1 MFEQS
6 HNSINILIA
15 EDNDISRELM
25 ASVLK
30 TQGFDIIPARD
41 GDEAI
46 EAVESQTPDLALV
59 DLNME
64 PKGGFAFVQHLVAYD
79 VDIPVVIIT
88 ADESTDVLTRAQKLG
103 VTRVLQKPVEPERL
117 ISITKAVLKRYG
129 HNLNAIASETYVNQ
143 YSPDQLMQR
152 AIDLAEQNAKSKKG
166 GPFGAVVA
174 AQDGLILGE
183 GVNGITSRV
192 DPTAHAEIMAIRQ
205 AVEKLELSD
214 LSKCTLYCSSEPTMM
229 GQALIIS
236 VGIKQV
242 YYGLSHEEI
251 KEIRSKETQIRAE
264 LKQHQPAQTVYT
276 QMGHD
281 DAVTMF
287 KRWQGMDDKL
297 ED

>member
-1 MFEQS
+1 MLTQPARD
-6 HNSINILIA
+6 INILIA

-30 TQGFDIIPARD
+30 TQGFNIIPVRD

-46 EAVESQTPDLALV
+46 AAVESQTPDMALV

-64 PKGGFAFVQHLVAYD
+64 PKGGFAFVQHMVAYD
-79 VDIPVVIIT
+79 IDVPVVIIT
-88 ADESTDVLTRAQKLG
+88 ADESTDILTRAQKLG

-129 HNLNAIASETYVNQ
+129 HNLNAFATKTYVNR

-152 AIDLAEQNAKSKKG
+152 AIDLAEQNAKSRKG

-174 AQDGLILGE
+174 SKEGEILGE

-205 AVEKLELSD
+205 TVERLEKSD
-214 LSKCTLYCSSEPTMM
+214 LSDCVLYCSSEPTMM

-236 VGIKQV
+236 VGIRQV
-242 YYGLSHEEI
+242 YYGLSHEDI
-251 KEIRSKETQIRAE
+251 AEIRVRESQVRAE
-264 LKQHQPAQTVYT
+264 IKQHQPAMTIYT

-281 DAVTMF
+281 SALTMF
-287 KRWQGMDDKL
+287 KRWQALENKL
-297 ED
+297 AD